1 VQARFADGILW
12 VTLGQSPDLQTKLGE
27 WIRELDKSRESFSA
41 NTLESA
47 SRYLDTLLAE
57 RRMLLVVDDVWNAAH
72 AEWFRVGS
80 ADCRVLVTT
89 REAQIEGAEYHQ
101 LDLMSEE
108 EAIALVQQKLGRQWR
123 SEQEV
128 EVRAFAKVLGRL
140 PLALDLAANQV
151 RDGLSWTELRS
162 EFEAE
167 RRSVALGTGRRSSAL
182 KRLCSL
188 EAWEHL
194 DENEQREYSLQAC
207 FNLSLKRLNRE
218 QIQQFAWLGVL
229 PEDVNLNQQMA
240 SGAVGFA
247 ASMGKADVDTVAKSL
262 APYGWCNNP

>member
-1 VQARFADGILW
+1 
-12 VTLGQSPDLQTKLGE
+12 
-27 WIRELDKSRESFSA
+27 
-41 NTLESA
+41 
-47 SRYLDTLLAE
+47 
-57 RRMLLVVDDVWNAAH
+57 
-72 AEWFRVGS
+72 
-80 ADCRVLVTT
+80 VLVTT

-247 ASMGKADVDTVAKSL
+247 ASAGKASVDTVANRSFITEGVTTLEGEPTYRVHDLMHDMARSLIEEGILESATQTINCNPQNLSL
-262 APYGWCNNP
+262 AHQQFLNRYRDRAMISAGMDYRMMAIFIAI